1 MHDQCLVRVLGDI
14 NGQTNDRQIL
24 LPKTFQGDIF
34 NLCHEIPVTG
44 HFGIPKTLEKIRKKF
59 YWSAMTDDVTLWV
72 RQCDQCA
79 ARKGPPKI
87 RRAPLQL
94 YQVGNPWDRIALD
107 ILTNLSLTSKQ
118 HSSIFVVQDYLTKWP
133 EVFPL
138 SSYDSVT
145 VAEIIVNE
153 IFTRFGAPHDIHSDQ
168 GSNFMSE
175 TFRHVCKLFGIKQ
188 TRIFAFHPMRR
199 NGREE

>member
-14 NGQTNDRQIL
+14 NGQTNERQIL
-24 LPKTFQGDIF
+24 LPKTFRGDIF
-34 NLCHEIPVTG
+34 NLCHEIPDWPFWHNENPG
-44 HFGIPKTLEKIRKKF
+44 KNPKKF

-107 ILTNLSLTSKQ
+107 IPLIDFKTTLFHICRPRLSYK
-118 HSSIFVVQDYLTKWP
+118 
-133 EVFPL
+133 
-138 SSYDSVT
+138 
-145 VAEIIVNE
+145 VARGVSALLL
-153 IFTRFGAPHDIHSDQ
+153 R
-168 GSNFMSE
+168 
-175 TFRHVCKLFGIKQ
+175 FRH
-188 TRIFAFHPMRR
+188 RRR
-199 NGREE
+199 NSCE